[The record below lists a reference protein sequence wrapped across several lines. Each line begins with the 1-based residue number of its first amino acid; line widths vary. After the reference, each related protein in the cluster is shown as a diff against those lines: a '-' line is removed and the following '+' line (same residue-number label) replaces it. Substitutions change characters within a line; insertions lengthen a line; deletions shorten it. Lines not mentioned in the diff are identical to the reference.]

1 MNGEDARTLR
11 RRAGMSQAAFAEA
24 IGLSRETVGRLER
37 GSQEIDRRT
46 ELAIRFVV
54 DNGSLTTKSLREI
67 HQNVA
72 DILDEAAVRG
82 RVSPSSAAMIR
93 NSANEW
99 ITARGTEVGLALIRR
114 AQATVGWLNAMNEDD
129 PSRAKTFCE
138 LRQLKLAWPALA
150 DDL

>member
-1 MNGEDARTLR
+1 MNGEDARALR
-11 RRAGMSQAAFAEA
+11 RRTGMSQAAFAEA
-24 IGLSRETVGRLER
+24 IGISRETVGRLER
-37 GSQEIDRRT
+37 GSEEIDRRT

-54 DNGSLTTKSLREI
+54 ENGPLTTNTLREI

-82 RVSPSSAAMIR
+82 RVSPSSAAIMR
-93 NSANEW
+93 NSASEW
-99 ITARGTEVGLALIRR
+99 TTARGSEVGLDLICR
-114 AQATVGWLNAMNEDD
+114 AQATVGWLNAMNDDD
-129 PSRAKTFCE
+129 PSRAMTFCE